1 MQHLYISNRLQNE
14 VNSPCAIVA
23 DHPPVRTSRQLSPTV
38 FSAGFAISHNCYLFT
53 FELSWHTR
61 LRQRARWRI

>member
-1 MQHLYISNRLQNE
+1 MQHLYIFNQLQNE
-14 VNSPCAIVA
+14 VNPPCEIVV
-23 DHPPVRTSRQLSPTV
+23 DYPPVRTSRQLSPTV